1 MQEVWE
7 FIQTLLSP
15 KSIIEYGG
23 LVLLCIVVFVESG
36 VFFGFFLP
44 GDSLILTGGVLTAT
58 GIIDQPIVI
67 VEVCLIASAILGYL
81 AGYWFGFSTGPAL
94 YKRKDSLF
102 FRKSYIRTAE
112 EHYKKYGGSTLIIGR
127 FLPVIRTFA
136 PILAGIIK
144 MKPATFMLYNITGS
158 LLWIGSFC
166 TIGYIF
172 GDILSDYMGYIVAG
186 LVFVTSIPIVR
197 TLMKNRASQKAEQGK
212 K

>member
-1 MQEVWE
+1 MQEIWE

-23 LVLLCIVVFVESG
+23 LVLLCIVVFVENG

-44 GDSLILTGGVLTAT
+44 GDSLILTGGVLTST
-58 GIIDQPIVI
+58 GLIDQPIYI
-67 VEVCLIASAILGYL
+67 VELCLIASAILGYL
-81 AGYWFGFSTGPAL
+81 AGYLFGYSTGPAL
-94 YKRKDSLF
+94 YKRKDTLF
-102 FRKSYIRTAE
+102 FRKSYIKSAE
-112 EHYKKYGGSTLIIGR
+112 DHYKKYGGSTLIIGR

-144 MKPATFMLYNITGS
+144 MKPTTFMLYNLVGS
-158 LLWIGSFC
+158 VLWIGSFC

-186 LVFVTSIPIVR
+186 LVIITAIPIVR
-197 TLMKNRASQKAEQGK
+197 TLRKNRASQKAEKGK
-212 K
+212 